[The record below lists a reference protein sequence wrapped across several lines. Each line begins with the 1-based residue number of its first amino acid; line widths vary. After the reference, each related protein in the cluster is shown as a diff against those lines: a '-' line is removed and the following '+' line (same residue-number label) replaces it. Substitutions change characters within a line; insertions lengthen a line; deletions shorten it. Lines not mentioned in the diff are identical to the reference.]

1 MPNGTKAIMQLRV
14 MLLLSE
20 SQTENKINKLDEHQ
34 SELPFTHTPHTNYFD
49 WYFCTRFYR
58 FYVLFNSH

>member
-34 SELPFTHTPHTNYFD
+34 SELPFTHTHHT
-49 WYFCTRFYR
+49 
-58 FYVLFNSH
+58 H